1 MSVCMKN
8 TQKNTQSVKIK
19 RLGEEKCVGLSHH
32 SDQTGYMHIWAC
44 VCGYDG
50 DDDVMII
57 TIKHFQLS
65 HIRCVYRMLV
75 HCACR
80 ITQRQIPIFDIII
93 LFEFL
98 HAYAMSDKINLHMNR
113 ILFSNVSFSIS
124 CCRYLATKD
133 GFVRVHSNTVAQPC
147 TLPHEPHWIIFR
159 R

>member
-1 MSVCMKN
+1 
-8 TQKNTQSVKIK
+8 
-19 RLGEEKCVGLSHH
+19 
-32 SDQTGYMHIWAC
+32 
-44 VCGYDG
+44 
-50 DDDVMII
+50 MII

-65 HIRCVYRMLV
+65 HIRCVHRTLV
-75 HCACR
+75 YCVCR

-133 GFVRVHSNTVAQPC
+133 GFVRVHKQHSCTAMHIAPMNPIESFSVVNHALILGNLSVFMPMALFSTVYALHLSIWPMDSFA
-147 TLPHEPHWIIFR
+147 TNRAFIHSFIGVR
-159 R
+159 K